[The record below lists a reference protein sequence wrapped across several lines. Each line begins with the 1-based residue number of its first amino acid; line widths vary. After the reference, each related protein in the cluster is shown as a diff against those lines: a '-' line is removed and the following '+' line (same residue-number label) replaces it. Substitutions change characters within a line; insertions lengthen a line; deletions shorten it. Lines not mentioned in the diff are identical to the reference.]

1 MAVTSGA
8 LRPPDRDPH
17 LANGR
22 QLGRARVRRGT
33 LAAAGVTFARNR
45 LALAGAI
52 VFAAIGL
59 AAVFA
64 LRLAPYPYALQ
75 DLDHRLE
82 PPSAAHL
89 LGTDGFGRDVLS
101 RIVVG
106 ARASLATGIVAT
118 GVALVVGT
126 LVGIAGGYFL
136 GTTDLWLTRLTELA
150 LGIPPLFLVLLI
162 IALFGP
168 SLRNTILV
176 IGLVYWPPTARIIRG
191 EALRLRQHQFIE
203 AAQALGASAARALW
217 RHVFPN
223 LLPALIVQATLF
235 MADAI
240 LIESGL
246 SYLGVGIQPPLPS
259 WGNMLVDGRRYVDS
273 AWWIATFPGTAIFLT
288 VLSIN
293 LVGDG
298 LRDALDPY
306 RR

>member
-8 LRPPDRDPH
+8 LRPPE
-17 LANGR
+17 AGGR
-22 QLGRARVRRGT
+22 IPPTRVRRGT
-33 LAAAGVTFARNR
+33 LAAIGLAFARNR
-45 LALAGAI
+45 LALASAL
-52 VFAAIGL
+52 VFAAIGVAALL
-59 AAVFA
+59 AV
-64 LRLAPYPYALQ
+64 RLAPYPYALQ
-75 DLDHRLE
+75 DLDRRLE
-82 PPSAAHL
+82 APSAAHL
-89 LGTDGFGRDVLS
+89 LGTDAFGRDVLS

-118 GVALVVGT
+118 GVALAVGT
-126 LVGIAGGYFL
+126 LIGIAGGYFL

-203 AAQALGASAARALW
+203 AAQALGASAARTLW

-223 LLPALIVQATLF
+223 LLPAVIVQATLF

-273 AWWIATFPGTAIFLT
+273 AWWIATFPGTAIFVT

-293 LVGDG
+293 LAGDG
-298 LRDALDPY
+298 LRDALDP
-306 RR
+306 RRS

>member
-1 MAVTSGA
+1 MAVTSGT
-8 LRPPDRDPH
+8 LRPPDREP
-17 LANGR
+17 A
-22 QLGRARVRRGT
+22 ARRNLRRGT
-33 LAAAGVTFARNR
+33 LAAVGVTFARNR
-45 LALAGAI
+45 LALASAV

-59 AAVFA
+59 AALLA

-82 PPSAAHL
+82 APSAAHV
-89 LGTDGFGRDVLS
+89 LGTDGFGRDTLS

-106 ARASLATGIVAT
+106 ARASLATGLVAT
-118 GVALVVGT
+118 GVALLVGT
-126 LVGIAGGYFL
+126 LVGLAGGYFL

-203 AAQALGASAARALW
+203 AAQALGASAGRTLW

-223 LLPALIVQATLF
+223 LLPAVIVQATLF

-298 LRDALDPY
+298 LRDALDP
-306 RR
+306 RRR

>member
-1 MAVTSGA
+1 MSTEAV
-8 LRPPDRDPH
+8 
-17 LANGR
+17 
-22 QLGRARVRRGT
+22 RAAIAQVPSRRGAWA
-33 LAAAGVTFARNR
+33 LVGARFAANR
-45 LALAGAI
+45 PALASAMIFVGI
-52 VFAAIGL
+52 L
-59 AAVFA
+59 AVAVFA
-64 LRLAPYPYALQ
+64 GRIAPVPPAQ
-75 DLDHRLE
+75 QSLDHRLE
-82 PPSAAHL
+82 APSPPHL

-101 RIVVG
+101 RIMVG
-106 ARASLATGIVAT
+106 ARASLSTGLVAT
-118 GVALVVGT
+118 ALAIAIGATVG
-126 LVGIAGGYFL
+126 LLGGYFR
-136 GTTDLWLTRLTELA
+136 GASDLWLTRLTELA

-162 IALFGP
+162 IAFFGP

-191 EALRLRQHQFIE
+191 EALRVRQHQFIE
-203 AAQALGASAARALW
+203 AAHALGASAARTVA
-217 RHVFPN
+217 RHLLPN

-246 SYLGVGIQPPLPS
+246 SYLGVGIQPPAPS

-298 LRDALDPY
+298 LRDALDP

>member
-1 MAVTSGA
+1 MSTEAV
-8 LRPPDRDPH
+8 
-17 LANGR
+17 
-22 QLGRARVRRGT
+22 RAAIDHVPLRRGAWA
-33 LAAAGVTFARNR
+33 LVGARFAANQP
-45 LALAGAI
+45 ALAS
-52 VFAAIGL
+52 AAIFVCIL
-59 AAVFA
+59 AMAVFA
-64 LRLAPYPYALQ
+64 VRIAPVPPAQ
-75 DLDHRLE
+75 QSLDHRLE
-82 PPSAAHL
+82 APSAPHL

-101 RIVVG
+101 RIMVG
-106 ARASLATGIVAT
+106 ARASLSTGLVAT
-118 GVALVVGT
+118 ALAMVIGTTVG
-126 LVGIAGGYFL
+126 LLGGYFR
-136 GTTDLWLTRLTELA
+136 GAADLWLTRLTELA

-162 IALFGP
+162 IAFFGP

-191 EALRLRQHQFIE
+191 EALRVRQHQFIE
-203 AAQALGASAARALW
+203 AAHALGASAARTVA
-217 RHVFPN
+217 RHLLPN

-246 SYLGVGIQPPLPS
+246 SYLGVGIQPPAPS

-298 LRDALDPY
+298 LRDALDP
-306 RR
+306 RRR

>member
-1 MAVTSGA
+1 MAMSAEAVALGGPARSVPGA
-8 LRPPDRDPH
+8 W
-17 LANGR
+17 AVVAR
-22 QLGRARVRRGT
+22 QFAKNR
-33 LAAAGVTFARNR
+33 LAAASAGVFLAILFTALLAPRISPFPPARQD
-45 LALAGAI
+45 LDQ
-52 VFAAIGL
+52 
-59 AAVFA
+59 
-64 LRLAPYPYALQ
+64 RLAP
-75 DLDHRLE
+75 
-82 PPSAAHL
+82 PSRVHV

-101 RIVVG
+101 RIMVG
-106 ARASLATGIVAT
+106 ARASLATGLLAT
-118 GVALVVGT
+118 GLALLIGIA
-126 LVGIAGGYFL
+126 VGILGGYFL
-136 GTTDLWLTRLTELA
+136 GGIDLWLTRFTELA

-191 EALRLRQHQFIE
+191 EALRIRQYQFIE
-203 AAQALGASAARALW
+203 AAHAVGAASRRILG
-217 RHVFPN
+217 RHLLPN

-246 SYLGVGIQPPLPS
+246 SYLGVGIQPPAPS
-259 WGNMLVDGRRYVDS
+259 WGNMLVDGKRYVDS

-298 LRDALDPY
+298 LRDALDP
-306 RR
+306 RRR

>member
-1 MAVTSGA
+1 MSAEAVALEGPARSVPGA
-8 LRPPDRDPH
+8 W
-17 LANGR
+17 AVVAR
-22 QLGRARVRRGT
+22 QFAKNR
-33 LAAAGVTFARNR
+33 LAAASAGVFLAILLTAVLAPRISPFPPARQD
-45 LALAGAI
+45 LDQ
-52 VFAAIGL
+52 
-59 AAVFA
+59 
-64 LRLAPYPYALQ
+64 RLAP
-75 DLDHRLE
+75 
-82 PPSAAHL
+82 PSRVHV

-101 RIVVG
+101 RIMVG
-106 ARASLATGIVAT
+106 ARASLATGLLAT
-118 GVALVVGT
+118 GLALLIGIA
-126 LVGIAGGYFL
+126 VGIFGGYFL
-136 GTTDLWLTRLTELA
+136 GGIDLWLTRFTELA

-191 EALRLRQHQFIE
+191 EALRIRQYQFIE
-203 AAQALGASAARALW
+203 AAHAVGAASRRILG
-217 RHVFPN
+217 RHLLPN

-246 SYLGVGIQPPLPS
+246 SYLGVGIQPPAPS

-298 LRDALDPY
+298 LRDALDP
-306 RR
+306 RRR

>member
-1 MAVTSGA
+1 MSVGAVALGGPARSFPGA
-8 LRPPDRDPH
+8 W
-17 LANGR
+17 AVAAR
-22 QLGRARVRRGT
+22 QFAKNRV
-33 LAAAGVTFARNR
+33 AAASAGVF
-45 LALAGAI
+45 LAILLTALLAPRISPFPPAQQD
-52 VFAAIGL
+52 L
-59 AAVFA
+59 DQ
-64 LRLAPYPYALQ
+64 RLAP
-75 DLDHRLE
+75 
-82 PPSAAHL
+82 PSRVHV

-101 RIVVG
+101 RIMVG
-106 ARASLATGIVAT
+106 ARASLATGLLAT
-118 GVALVVGT
+118 GLALAIGIA
-126 LVGIAGGYFL
+126 VGIFGGYFL
-136 GTTDLWLTRLTELA
+136 GGVDLWLTRLTELA

-191 EALRLRQHQFIE
+191 EALRIRQFQFIE
-203 AAQALGASAARALW
+203 AARAVGAASRRILG
-217 RHVFPN
+217 RHLVPN

-246 SYLGVGIQPPLPS
+246 SYLGVGIQPPAPS

-273 AWWIATFPGTAIFLT
+273 AWWIATFPGTAILLT

-298 LRDALDPY
+298 LRDALDP
-306 RR
+306 RRR

>member
-8 LRPPDRDPH
+8 LRPDRRP
-17 LANGR
+17 AGR
-22 QLGRARVRRGT
+22 PRIRRGT
-33 LAAAGVTFARNR
+33 LAAVGVTFARNR
-45 LALAGAI
+45 LALTSAL
-52 VFAAIGL
+52 VFAAIGI
-59 AAVFA
+59 AAVLA

-75 DLDHRLE
+75 DLDHRLAA
-82 PPSAAHL
+82 PSASHL

-106 ARASLATGIVAT
+106 ARASLATGLVAT
-118 GVALVVGT
+118 GVALLVGT

-246 SYLGVGIQPPLPS
+246 SYLGVGIQPPMPS
-259 WGNMLVDGRRYVDS
+259 WGNMLVDGRRYVDT

-298 LRDALDPY
+298 LRDALDP
-306 RR
+306 RRR

>member
-1 MAVTSGA
+1 MNVGAVALEGPARSFPGA
-8 LRPPDRDPH
+8 Y
-17 LANGR
+17 AVAAR
-22 QLGRARVRRGT
+22 QFTKNR
-33 LAAAGVTFARNR
+33 LAAASAGVFLAILLTALLAPRISPFPPARQD
-45 LALAGAI
+45 LDQ
-52 VFAAIGL
+52 
-59 AAVFA
+59 
-64 LRLAPYPYALQ
+64 RLAP
-75 DLDHRLE
+75 
-82 PPSAAHL
+82 PSRVHV

-101 RIVVG
+101 RIMVG
-106 ARASLATGIVAT
+106 ARASLATGLLAT
-118 GVALVVGT
+118 GLALLIGIA
-126 LVGIAGGYFL
+126 VGIFGGYFL
-136 GTTDLWLTRLTELA
+136 GSVDLWLTRFTELA

-191 EALRLRQHQFIE
+191 EALRIRQYQFIE
-203 AAQALGASAARALW
+203 AARAVGAASRRILG
-217 RHVFPN
+217 RHLLPN

-246 SYLGVGIQPPLPS
+246 SYLGVGIQPPAPS

-298 LRDALDPY
+298 LRDALDP
-306 RR
+306 RRR

>member
-1 MAVTSGA
+1 MSAEAVRTT
-8 LRPPDRDPH
+8 P
-17 LANGR
+17 
-22 QLGRARVRRGT
+22 GRAPRYRSAWASVGG
-33 LAAAGVTFARNR
+33 AFAQNR
-45 LALAGAI
+45 LAA
-52 VFAAIGL
+52 VS
-59 AAVFA
+59 AAVFVGILFVA
-64 LRLAPYPYALQ
+64 LWSPRIVPFPPARQDLEQRLAA
-75 DLDHRLE
+75 
-82 PPSAAHL
+82 PSRAHV

-101 RIVVG
+101 RIMVG
-106 ARASLATGIVAT
+106 ARASLATGLLATALALVIGT
-118 GVALVVGT
+118 GV
-126 LVGIAGGYFL
+126 GIFGGYFL
-136 GTTDLWLTRLTELA
+136 GGVDLWLTRLTELA

-191 EALRLRQHQFIE
+191 EALRIRQHQFIE
-203 AAQALGASAARALW
+203 AAQAVGAAAGRILG
-217 RHVFPN
+217 RHLLPN
-223 LLPALIVQATLF
+223 LLPALIVQGTLF

-246 SYLGVGIQPPLPS
+246 SYLGVGIQPPAPS

-298 LRDALDPY
+298 LRDALDP
-306 RR
+306 RRR

>member
-1 MAVTSGA
+1 MALSSEVLRTADAGTGRIRRRA
-8 LRPPDRDPH
+8 LR
-17 LANGR
+17 
-22 QLGRARVRRGT
+22 GT
-33 LAAAGVTFARNR
+33 PAAVGAAFARNR
-45 LALAGAI
+45 IALASALLFI
-52 VFAAIGL
+52 AIGIG
-59 AAVFA
+59 AVFA
-64 LRLAPYPYALQ
+64 PRLAPYPYALQ
-75 DLDHRLE
+75 DLDRRLE
-82 PPSAAHL
+82 PPSRAHL
-89 LGTDGFGRDVLS
+89 LGTDAFGRDVLS
-101 RIVVG
+101 RIIVG
-106 ARASLATGIVAT
+106 ARASLATGVVAT
-118 GVALVVGT
+118 GLALAVGT
-126 LVGIAGGYFL
+126 LAGIAGGYFL
-136 GTTDLWLTRLTELA
+136 GATDLWLTRLTELA

-176 IGLVYWPPTARIIRG
+176 IGLVYWPPTARIVRG

-203 AAQALGASAARALW
+203 AAHALGASAARALW

-246 SYLGVGIQPPLPS
+246 SYLGVGIQPPVPS

-293 LVGDG
+293 LAGDG
-298 LRDALDPY
+298 LRDALDP
-306 RR
+306 RRR

>member
-1 MAVTSGA
+1 MSADAVALGGPARSVPGA
-8 LRPPDRDPH
+8 W
-17 LANGR
+17 AVVAR
-22 QLGRARVRRGT
+22 QFAKNR
-33 LAAAGVTFARNR
+33 LAAASAGVFLAILFIALLAPRISPFPPARQD
-45 LALAGAI
+45 LDQ
-52 VFAAIGL
+52 
-59 AAVFA
+59 
-64 LRLAPYPYALQ
+64 RLAP
-75 DLDHRLE
+75 
-82 PPSAAHL
+82 PSREHV

-101 RIVVG
+101 RIMVG
-106 ARASLATGIVAT
+106 ARASLATGLLAT
-118 GVALVVGT
+118 GLALLIGIA
-126 LVGIAGGYFL
+126 VGIFGGYFL
-136 GTTDLWLTRLTELA
+136 GGIDLWLTRFTELA

-191 EALRLRQHQFIE
+191 EALRIRQYQFIE
-203 AAQALGASAARALW
+203 AAHAVGAASRRILG
-217 RHVFPN
+217 RHLLPN

-246 SYLGVGIQPPLPS
+246 SYLGVGIQPPAPS

-298 LRDALDPY
+298 LRDALDP
-306 RR
+306 RRR

>member
-8 LRPPDRDPH
+8 LRPPDRGG
-17 LANGR
+17 LA
-22 QLGRARVRRGT
+22 RAGVRRGT
-33 LAAAGVTFARNR
+33 LRAVGLTFARNR
-45 LALAGAI
+45 LALAS
-52 VFAAIGL
+52 
-59 AAVFA
+59 AAVFAGIGVAAVLA

-75 DLDHRLE
+75 NLDHRLE
-82 PPSAAHL
+82 APGPAHL

-106 ARASLATGIVAT
+106 SRASLATGIVAT
-118 GVALVVGT
+118 GLALLVGT
-126 LVGIAGGYFL
+126 LIGIAGGYFL
-136 GTTDLWLTRLTELA
+136 GATDLWLTRLTELA

-203 AAQALGASAARALW
+203 AAQALGASGARTLW

-298 LRDALDPY
+298 LRDALDP
-306 RR
+306 RSRH

>member
-1 MAVTSGA
+1 MSAEA
-8 LRPPDRDPH
+8 FRPVPG
-17 LANGR
+17 LAR
-22 QLGRARVRRGT
+22 SPRGVW
-33 LAAAGVTFARNR
+33 AGVAGQFARNR
-45 LALAGAI
+45 LA
-52 VFAAIGL
+52 AAS
-59 AAVFA
+59 AAVFLAILLTA
-64 LRLAPYPYALQ
+64 LLAPRISPFPPARQDLDQRLAP
-75 DLDHRLE
+75 
-82 PPSAAHL
+82 PSRMHV

-101 RIVVG
+101 RIMVG
-106 ARASLATGIVAT
+106 ARASLATGLLAT
-118 GVALVVGT
+118 GLALLIGT
-126 LVGIAGGYFL
+126 GVGIFGGYFF
-136 GTTDLWLTRLTELA
+136 GGVDLWLTRLTELA

-191 EALRLRQHQFIE
+191 EALRIRQHQFIE
-203 AAQALGASAARALW
+203 AARAVGAASGRILGHHLL
-217 RHVFPN
+217 PN
-223 LLPALIVQATLF
+223 LLSALIVQATLF

-246 SYLGVGIQPPLPS
+246 SYLGVGIQPPAPS

-298 LRDALDPY
+298 LRDALDP
-306 RR
+306 RRR